1 MNAMNVGKPSV
12 STQTSLN
19 IRKLT
24 LGRNLMIVLN
34 VENPLVTG
42 HPWLN
47 I

>member
-1 MNAMNVGKPSV
+1 MNAMNVEKPLV

-19 IRKLT
+19 IRKRT

-34 VENPLVTG
+34 VESPLVIG